1 MASST
6 PRAGAARAILGLV
19 QSRLHFEISF
29 VSRRQGDHYLIL
41 DCLGG
46 EHMMK
51 AGDVLPWSDTFCSLM
66 MAGQGPNIAPVV
78 ADVPAYAEVC
88 EQQGL
93 ALQSVMSVP
102 IFDEQGGLFGT
113 LSGFS
118 SRPQTD
124 ELLVEEPLVHLWADL
139 LGLIL
144 ASELAVD
151 RQACRAARAE
161 RAAETDTLTG
171 LGNRR
176 LWDRLISIEDARCR
190 RYGSVAAVLV
200 IDLDDLKIIND
211 EQGHAA
217 GDRYLAKVGAC
228 LAATLPPD
236 VRAARIG
243 GDEFAVLA
251 TETDRARGEEL
262 ASLVASSFAKA
273 GVSASIGLGLRSLDV
288 DMIGAWRQA
297 DKEMYQVKGG
307 TERRVSGRRRTDVG
321 QSFLTDRLARLV
333 TTSADSGEQID
344 ELLLLTREHLDSDVA
359 LVAEIRDGRWIVRH
373 VSALDAGWEKGSSEP
388 PRRRTA
394 NGCSPAGSPR
404 CCPTPPW
411 RPTRPI

>member
-1 MASST
+1 
-6 PRAGAARAILGLV
+6 
-19 QSRLHFEISF
+19 
-29 VSRRQGDHYLIL
+29 
-41 DCLGG
+41 
-46 EHMMK
+46 MK

-113 LSGFS
+113 LCGFS

-124 ELLVEEPLVHLWADL
+124 ELPVEEPLVHLGADL

-228 LAATLPPD
+228 LAGRDAASRRAGGAD
-236 VRAARIG
+236 RRRRVRRPG
-243 GDEFAVLA
+243 HR
-251 TETDRARGEEL
+251 DRPGPGRG
-262 ASLVASSFAKA
+262 A
-273 GVSASIGLGLRSLDV
+273 GVAGGLVVRQGRGVSV
-288 DMIGAWRQA
+288 DRPGAA
-297 DKEMYQVKGG
+297 V
-307 TERRVSGRRRTDVG
+307 TGR
-321 QSFLTDRLARLV
+321 
-333 TTSADSGEQID
+333 
-344 ELLLLTREHLDSDVA
+344 
-359 LVAEIRDGRWIVRH
+359 
-373 VSALDAGWEKGSSEP
+373 
-388 PRRRTA
+388 
-394 NGCSPAGSPR
+394 
-404 CCPTPPW
+404 
-411 RPTRPI
+411 